1 MGGNQLTIY
10 PIFPTTRVLV
20 TACLTTLRV
29 VQVQRL
35 SAQFGLTLK
44 RRFNPVIEIIVESA
58 ALFTISLIGY
68 AIFLVLHTLY
78 RYPEV
83 NMGYGRSLCAPNNH
97 DQISMGLHLHV
108 VDVDAKLTYR
118 DWNHCSL
125 ICEDKPVLL
134 DPLKNGTPRRWHRP
148 IR

>member
-1 MGGNQLTIY
+1 MIY
-10 PIFPTTRVLV
+10 PIFGTTSVV
-20 TACLTTLRV
+20 ITACLTTLRV
-29 VQVQRL
+29 EQIQRL

-68 AIFLVLHTLY
+68 AIFLVLDTLC

-83 NMGYGRSLCAPNNH
+83 NMGYGRSLCAQNNH
-97 DQISMGLHLHV
+97 VQISVGLHLYV
-108 VDVDAKLTYR
+108 VDVHAKLTYK
-118 DWNHCSL
+118 DWSPFSL

-134 DPLKNGTPRRWHRP
+134 EPLKNGTPRRWHRP